1 MPEREPNNA
10 DDPYDLRDQLIERH
24 RREVEALLQA
34 ADVSEPAFDADR
46 AWEQLAPRLTRRSR
60 RRAQR
65 LRFVVAA
72 GGMAA
77 AAAIAVM
84 LAPARRTGEPLVRQT
99 ATGMLDTL
107 TLTDGT
113 RVVLDGNSR
122 IETGA
127 DFGRDTRVVRLRG
140 RAHFQVAADSTRP
153 FRVIATGMVAEALG
167 TAFTVADD
175 QHTGQ
180 VEVVVT
186 HGRVAF
192 GPQGA
197 SVAPLILTAGDRARG
212 GSGGL
217 TTERGADLGEFVRWT
232 SGARRFA
239 AAPLR
244 EVLPQLTRW
253 FGLTVVA
260 DASLAD
266 RRVTADWR
274 RATAGEAL
282 AELAL
287 LLDARVV
294 QHGDSVRLRVPA
306 PVPSRDR

>member
-1 MPEREPNNA
+1 MPKREPNNA
-10 DDPYDLRDQLIERH
+10 DDPYDLRDLLIERH

-34 ADVSEPAFDADR
+34 ADVNEPAFDADR
-46 AWEQLAPRLTRRSR
+46 AWEQLTPRLTQRSR
-60 RRAQR
+60 RAAQR

-72 GGMAA
+72 GGIAA
-77 AAAIAVM
+77 AAAVAVM
-84 LAPARRTGEPLVRQT
+84 LAPARRTVEPLVRQT
-99 ATGMLDTL
+99 AVGMLDTL
-107 TLTDGT
+107 MLTDGT

-175 QHTGQ
+175 QSTRQ

-192 GPQGA
+192 GPQGV

-212 GSGGL
+212 GPNGL
-217 TTERGADLGEFVRWT
+217 TKERGADLGEFVRWT

-239 AAPLR
+239 GAPLR

-260 DASLAD
+260 DASLTD

-294 QHGDSVRLRVPA
+294 QHGDSVRLRL
-306 PVPSRDR
+306 PVPVPRRDR